1 MQLSSA
7 FGFADVAALADYLA
21 DLGVSHAYLSPVL
34 QAVPGSTHGY
44 DVVDH
49 ARLSDELGGATGSP
63 PCVSTLRQ
71 HGLGV
76 IVDVVPN
83 HMAIPTERLNGRLW
97 TVLRDGRESPGA
109 AWFDIDWNAQE
120 QRILM
125 PVLGSSIGD
134 TVDAGELLVDGS
146 TLRYYNHEFPW
157 PRAQATWRGR
167 RRCKRSTTG
176 SPTGGS
182 VSRSSTTAA
191 SSTLRP

>member
-49 ARLSDELGGATGSP
+49 ARLSDELGGADGFSAM
-63 PCVSTLRQ
+63 VSTLRQ

-83 HMAIPTERLNGRLW
+83 HMAIPTPERLNGRLW
-97 TVLRDGRESPGA
+97 TVLRDGRESPG
-109 AWFDIDWNAQE
+109 
-120 QRILM
+120 L
-125 PVLGSSIGD
+125 P
-134 TVDAGELLVDGS
+134 GS
-146 TLRYYNHEFPW
+146 TS
-157 PRAQATWRGR
+157 TGTR
-167 RRCKRSTTG
+167 RSN
-176 SPTGGS
+176 
-182 VSRSSTTAA
+182 A
-191 SSTLRP
+191 S